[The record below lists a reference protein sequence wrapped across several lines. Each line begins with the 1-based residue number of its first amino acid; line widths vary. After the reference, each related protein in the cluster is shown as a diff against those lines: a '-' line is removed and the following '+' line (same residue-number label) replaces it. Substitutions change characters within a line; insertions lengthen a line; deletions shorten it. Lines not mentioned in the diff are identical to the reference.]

1 MGVTMNITELR
12 IEKLND
18 DDLSLILKRS
28 GYKSY
33 KQALDRTHQ
42 PTHIY
47 VWPKGETI
55 LENLEKRHQRPYTI
69 YKKEVIPNVLRQMGL
84 PSYTKV
90 RWNQKAGCGCGC
102 SPAFIV
108 NTDWGSD
115 VHVTIE

>member
-1 MGVTMNITELR
+1 MGVTMNITDLR
-12 IEKLND
+12 IEKLTD

-28 GYKSY
+28 GYKGYEQARERMY
-33 KQALDRTHQ
+33 K

-69 YKKEVIPNVLRQMGL
+69 YKKEVIPNVLRRMGL

-90 RWNQKAGCGCGC
+90 RWSQKAGCGCGC

-108 NTDWGSD
+108 DTHTGAD